1 MGSNPTASANT
12 PFFLVFLSRVE
23 WHFGFVCN
31 GFTAFYHC
39 TGFLSITLIR
49 FLCVV
54 WNVVLQM
61 ALTGKLTKK
70 LVDNLGAGRHGDGG
84 GLYLVVDP
92 SGARRWIVRVVVK
105 GQRNVKGAPLRTDFG
120 LGGAD
125 VVTLNQGRERALE
138 YRRMAKQG
146 LNPRFNAAR
155 HIPTFEEVAGQ
166 VHIDRMPTWKN
177 AKHRSQWINTLRDY
191 VFPKIGRM
199 PVDSIGQPEVLM
211 CLSPI
216 WTDKHETARRL
227 AQRIK
232 TVLDVAKS
240 KGFRSG
246 ENPVTTIHE
255 AHVLPKV
262 KAKPKHHNAMLW
274 QDVPAFY
281 ADLKTRDAMA
291 AKALMFTCLTGSR
304 TGEVLGMQWGEVDFD
319 KVLWTCPADR
329 MKGGVMH
336 RVPLTNEMLAIIEPL
351 RAMQSDYVFEG
362 QKRHSPLSNMAML
375 MLLRRMQV
383 EGVTVHGFRS
393 TFRDWASEVA
403 NAPREVAEMSLAHKV
418 GSDVERAYARSDL
431 LEKRRLLMERWSGFV
446 SSNKEKVVK
455 VNFGA
460 EVG

>member
-1 MGSNPTASANT
+1 
-12 PFFLVFLSRVE
+12 
-23 WHFGFVCN
+23 
-31 GFTAFYHC
+31 
-39 TGFLSITLIR
+39 
-49 FLCVV
+49 
-54 WNVVLQM
+54 M

-70 LVDNLGAGRHGDGG
+70 LVENLSAGRHGDGG

-105 GQRNVKGAPLRTDFG
+105 GQRNLKGAPLRTDFG

-125 VVTLNQGRERALE
+125 VVTLNSARDRALE

-146 LNPRFNAAR
+146 LNPRFNAKR
-155 HIPTFEEVAGQ
+155 EIPCFQEVAAQ
-166 VHIDRMPTWKN
+166 VHIERLPTWKN
-177 AKHRSQWINTLRDY
+177 VKHGAQWIATLRDY
-191 VFPKIGRM
+191 AFPKIGRM

-246 ENPVTTIHE
+246 ENPVTSIQD
-255 AHVLPKV
+255 AQVLPKV
-262 KAKPKHHNAMLW
+262 KAMPKHHSAMAW
-274 QDVPAFY
+274 QGVPGFY

-304 TGEVLGMQWGEVDFD
+304 TGEVLGMQWSEVD
-319 KVLWTCPADR
+319 VEARLWTCPADR
-329 MKGGVMH
+329 MKGGVLH
-336 RVPLTNEMLAIIEPL
+336 RVPLSDQMLAILGHL
-351 RAMQSDYVFEG
+351 RTMQSNYVFEG

-393 TFRDWASEVA
+393 TFRDWAAEVA

-431 LEKRRLLMERWSGFV
+431 LEKRRALMCDWSDFCDGR
-446 SSNKEKVVK
+446 
-455 VNFGA
+455 
-460 EVG
+460 

>member
-1 MGSNPTASANT
+1 
-12 PFFLVFLSRVE
+12 
-23 WHFGFVCN
+23 
-31 GFTAFYHC
+31 
-39 TGFLSITLIR
+39 
-49 FLCVV
+49 
-54 WNVVLQM
+54 M

-70 LVDNLGAGRHGDGG
+70 LVETLGAGRHGDGG
-84 GLYLVVDP
+84 GLCLVVDP

-105 GQRNVKGAPLRTDFG
+105 GQRNANGAPLRTDFG

-125 VVTLNQGRERALE
+125 IVTLNQARDRALE

-146 LNPRFNAAR
+146 LNPRFNATRA
-155 HIPTFEEVAGQ
+155 IPTFEEVARQ

-177 AKHRSQWINTLRDY
+177 EKHGAQWINTLRDY
-191 VFPKIGRM
+191 AFPKIGRM
-199 PVDSIGQPEVLM
+199 PVDSVGQPEVLM

-227 AQRIK
+227 SQRIK
-232 TVLDVAKS
+232 VVLDVAKS

-246 ENPVTTIHE
+246 ENPVTAIHE
-255 AHVLPKV
+255 ARVLPKV
-262 KAKPKHHNAMLW
+262 KAKPKHHKAMAW

-281 ADLKTRDAMA
+281 ADLKARDAMA

-304 TGEVLGMQWGEVDFD
+304 TSEVLMMRWDEVDSQAR
-319 KVLWTCPADR
+319 LWTCPADR
-329 MKGGVMH
+329 MKGGVVH
-336 RVPLTNEMLAIIEPL
+336 RVPLTDEMLAIIEPL

-362 QKRHSPLSNMAML
+362 QKRHKPLSNMALL

-403 NAPREVAEMSLAHKV
+403 EAPREVAEMSLAHKV

-431 LEKRRLLMERWSGFV
+431 LEKRRLLMAQWSQYVLGV
-446 SSNKEKVVK
+446 E
-455 VNFGA
+455 G
-460 EVG
+460 EGGIRG